1 MRYNKL
7 INTRLTPLL
16 QLQDDDSIHMKIT
29 VLFITVAYII
39 LLHKENIKDPSGSL
53 PYVTSLPF
61 SHRKLQVF
69 FFFWGVLGGRQVG
82 WGWQGSGWCVVGEWI
97 VLKSN
102 NINNVGQQQ
111 KDLKIVYCI
120 LPSINRGRPEWSI
133 CKSVAAEVALTLQ

>member
-69 FFFWGVLGGRQVG
+69 FFFLGGFGGEAGGVG
-82 WGWQGSGWCVVGEWI
+82 VAGQWVVCG
-97 VLKSN
+97 
-102 NINNVGQQQ
+102 G
-111 KDLKIVYCI
+111 
-120 LPSINRGRPEWSI
+120 
-133 CKSVAAEVALTLQ
+133 